1 MFRFS
6 LLFVPALL
14 APALVLADAARIIP
28 AEDAVACRLLA
39 KQECK
44 TIEDKGLE
52 HCQQWHQHQARQQ
65 DADAVV
71 LADADTFIRKRPS
84 LNGVKTVTTTIVPA
98 AYYYCGFEPL
108 TRRKGEGK
116 EAIAPAPVSAPDHN
130 HFEQRLLTLQKL
142 RDKGLISAEEYAL
155 KRQQILDE
163 L

>member
-1 MFRFS
+1 MIRS
-6 LLFVPALL
+6 TLLVLSLL
-14 APALVLADAARIIP
+14 APALVLADDARVIP
-28 AEDAVACRLLA
+28 AEDAAACRLLA

-44 TIEDKGLE
+44 TNEDKGLA
-52 HCQQWHQHQARQQ
+52 HCQQWHQHQARKQN
-65 DADAVV
+65 ADAVV

-116 EAIAPAPVSAPDHN
+116 EAVAPVSGTEHHN
-130 HFEQRLLTLQKL
+130 RFEQRLLTLQKL
-142 RDKGLISAEEYAL
+142 KDKGLISAEEYAQ